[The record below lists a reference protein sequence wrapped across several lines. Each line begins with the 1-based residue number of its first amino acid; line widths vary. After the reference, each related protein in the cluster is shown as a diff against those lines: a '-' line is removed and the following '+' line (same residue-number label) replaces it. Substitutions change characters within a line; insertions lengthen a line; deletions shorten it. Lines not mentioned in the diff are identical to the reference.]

1 MRRMPETRPDATRT
15 PPADGPSDAGLPDE
29 FPGPLVVRGGGR
41 IRQAAL
47 DPDAVEVVRRLQRS
61 GHEAYLVGGCVR
73 DLLLGLEP
81 KDFDVATDAS
91 PNRVKRLFRN
101 AFVIGRRFRLTHVR
115 FQGGKVVETATFR
128 RDPGE
133 QGLHP
138 ERAEGPIYSDN
149 VFGTAREDAFRRD
162 FTVNALFYDPS
173 NDEVVDWIGGL
184 ADLESRTIRAIG
196 DPTLRLREDPVRMIR
211 AVHFAARMG
220 GTIEPVLLEAIR
232 ACASEIGKTSGSR
245 LYVELMK
252 VLTRGAARPT
262 MHALHGLGVL
272 GPWFP
277 DLAAF
282 LDRPIE
288 WPAEPGGTH
297 EAAARGEPEDV
308 PGQHLTWNLLGAADA
323 WGLAARGAPDSLALA
338 AFLGPWILDTF
349 RTGPR
354 LGHDVAFHAEA
365 LFRPLALRMSV
376 PRRAS
381 MDLRDLLWMQRH
393 LHHPP
398 SNPRRLRSLVFRPAF
413 REALAYL
420 ELDVR
425 ARGGDPAVVARWQAI
440 HDEAYAGEP
449 RRGRGRGP
457 REPGTGD
464 GRPGAPGRSRDGD
477 GVPAP
482 RVAPAAPSAAHAP
495 PRAPAPR
502 PSAPPAARPRPAP
515 PPAPPRPPANDRPF
529 GAGLV

>member
-1 MRRMPETRPDATRT
+1 VADSSLATASAEA
-15 PPADGPSDAGLPDE
+15 PP
-29 FPGPLVVRGGGR
+29 PGPLVVRGAGR
-41 IRQAAL
+41 IRRAAL
-47 DPDAVEVVRRLQRS
+47 DPDAVDVVTRLQRA

-91 PNRVKRLFRN
+91 PSRTKRLFRN

-115 FQGGKVVETATFR
+115 FPGGKVVETATFR

-138 ERAEGPIYSDN
+138 ERGEGPIYSDN

-173 NDEVVDWIGGL
+173 RDEVVDWVGGL

-196 DPTLRLREDPVRMIR
+196 DPVVRLKEDPVRMIR

-220 GTIEPVLLEAIR
+220 GTIEPALLEAIR
-232 ACASEIGKTSGSR
+232 GCAPEIGKTSGSR

-262 MHALHGLGVL
+262 MHALYGLGVL
-272 GPWFP
+272 APWFP
-277 DLAAF
+277 DLATF

-288 WPAEPGGTH
+288 WPAAAGGTH
-297 EAAARGEPEDV
+297 EAASRGEPEDV

-338 AFLGPWILDTF
+338 ALLGPWILDTF

-365 LFRPLALRMSV
+365 MFRPLALRMSI

-393 LHHPP
+393 LHRPP
-398 SNPRRLRSLVFRPAF
+398 TAPRRLRGLLHRPAF
-413 REALAYL
+413 REALAYF

-425 ARGGDPAVVARWQAI
+425 ARDGDLAEVERWQELYDDAFAAR
-440 HDEAYAGEP
+440 DDRRRP
-449 RRGRGRGP
+449 RRG
-457 REPGTGD
+457 D
-464 GRPGAPGRSRDGD
+464 D
-477 GVPAP
+477 VPAP
-482 RVAPAAPSAAHAP
+482 RPAAPRAT
-495 PRAPAPR
+495 APAP
-502 PSAPPAARPRPAP
+502 APPAAAPPPGPARAAPPPP
-515 PPAPPRPPANDRPF
+515 PPAPSRDRPF
-529 GAGLV
+529 GAGLL